1 MLARSRTPIRL
12 ALAATLLALTG
23 CVSSASHGPQLMGG
37 AGPSYPPQAKADG
50 IEGRVTVAYGITVD
64 GRVVNARVVAAEP
77 PGVFDAAALAAVR
90 SWRYRA
96 ARDAGQPVAVDQVTS
111 NVDFRLDAP
120 LEYELD
126 D

>member
-1 MLARSRTPIRL
+1 MS
-12 ALAATLLALTG
+12 
-23 CVSSASHGPQLMGG
+23 G

-50 IEGRVTVAYGITVD
+50 IEGRVTVAYGITAD
-64 GRVVNARVVAAEP
+64 GRVVNARVVAAQP

-96 ARDAGQPVAVDQVTS
+96 ARDEGQPIAVDQVTS